1 MIAAAARYV
10 ACTSNIFLETEC
22 EGSVS
27 SSTSDLTPQK
37 NTTTLLEGQTPRS
50 AKRRK
55 LASSSP
61 SVIEPRVVILDLEK
75 GIHAVKLILSV
86 REAVLRRWDETAAA
100 RQWKREQAK
109 LWKLNATTDKSSPR
123 EEEMS
128 TTMNEQRQI
137 ELAITSCLGRINI
150 VQPRDFTYLSLVA
163 SIEALGHSLDKER
176 GLLDD
181 NNSSPKKSSSPQ
193 KSRSVGKH
201 NQQQPPTLIMIDSL
215 TTLDASTRHLESL
228 PTSSTTSGSKSS
240 GSNTGLSERNEFYRQ
255 LIRLREEH
263 EVAIIATSRSLP
275 SANNSKRGGA
285 TLFDKMISHRVAF
298 HRVVNGTRED
308 QAGYDFVA
316 TLNKEDAGGVYPYS
330 VTAAGVYCG

>member
-1 MIAAAARYV
+1 M
-10 ACTSNIFLETEC
+10 EC
-22 EGSVS
+22 EGSVGT
-27 SSTSDLTPQK
+27 STSAHTPQK
-37 NTTTLLEGQTPRS
+37 NTTILLEGQTPRS

-55 LASSSP
+55 LASSSS

-75 GIHAVKLILSV
+75 GIHAVKLILAV

-109 LWKLNATTDKSSPR
+109 LWKLNATGDKSSPR

-128 TTMNEQRQI
+128 TMNEQRQI

-163 SIEALGHSLDKER
+163 TIEALGHSLDKER

-181 NNSSPKKSSSPQ
+181 NNSSPKKS
-193 KSRSVGKH
+193 RSVDKQ
-201 NQQQPPTLIMIDSL
+201 NQQQQPPTLIMIDSL

-228 PTSSTTSGSKSS
+228 PTSSTSSGNKSS

-255 LIRLREEH
+255 LLRLREEH
-263 EVAIIATSRSLP
+263 EVAIIATSRSIP
-275 SANNSKRGGA
+275 STNNSGSSKRGGA
-285 TLFDKMISHRVAF
+285 TLFDKMVSHKLTL
-298 HRVVNGTRED
+298 HHVVQGTRED
-308 QAGYDFVA
+308 QKGYDFVA

-330 VTAAGVYCG
+330 VTAGGVFCG

>member
-10 ACTSNIFLETEC
+10 ASTSNIYLEMEC
-22 EGSVS
+22 EGSVGT
-27 SSTSDLTPQK
+27 STSNDTPQR
-37 NTTTLLEGQTPRS
+37 NTMTPLEGQTPRS

-55 LASSSP
+55 LASSS
-61 SVIEPRVVILDLEK
+61 SSATIEPRVVILDLEK

-109 LWKLNATTDKSSPR
+109 LWKLNATGDKSSPR
-123 EEEMS
+123 EEEMG

-137 ELAITSCLGRINI
+137 ELAITSCLGRINL

-163 SIEALGHSLDKER
+163 TIEALGHSLDKER
-176 GLLDD
+176 GLVDES
-181 NNSSPKKSSSPQ
+181 NSSPKKS
-193 KSRSVGKH
+193 RSVEKQ
-201 NQQQPPTLIMIDSL
+201 NQQQQPPTLIMIDSL
-215 TTLDASTRHLESL
+215 TTLDASTRHLENL
-228 PTSSTTSGSKSS
+228 PTSSTSSGNKSS

-275 SANNSKRGGA
+275 STNNSGSSKRGGA
-285 TLFDKMISHRVAF
+285 TLFDKMVSHRVTL
-298 HRVVNGTRED
+298 HHVVEGTRED

-330 VTAAGVYCG
+330 VTAGGVYCG

>member
-1 MIAAAARYV
+1 M
-10 ACTSNIFLETEC
+10 EC
-22 EGSVS
+22 EDSGS
-27 SSTSDLTPQK
+27 SSTSNHTPQK
-37 NTTTLLEGQTPRS
+37 NTSLLGGQSPRS
-50 AKRRK
+50 SKRRK

-61 SVIEPRVVILDLEK
+61 SVTIEPRVVILDLEK
-75 GIHAVKLILSV
+75 GIHAVKLILAV

-100 RQWKREQAK
+100 RQWKREQTK
-109 LWKLNATTDKSSPR
+109 HWKLNATGDKSSPR
-123 EEEMS
+123 EEEMIG

-163 SIEALGHSLDKER
+163 TIEALGHNLDKER
-176 GLLDD
+176 GLV
-181 NNSSPKKSSSPQ
+181 NESMSSPKKSSSPQ

-228 PTSSTTSGSKSS
+228 PTTSSTSSGSKSS

-263 EVAIIATSRSLP
+263 EVAIIATSRSIP
-275 SANNSKRGGA
+275 NSNSSGSKRGGA
-285 TLFDKMISHRVAF
+285 TLFDKMVSHRVAL
-298 HRVVNGTRED
+298 HHVVEGTQED
-308 QAGYDFVA
+308 QKGYDVVA

-330 VTAAGVYCG
+330 VTAGGVFCG